1 MEKISLQSLEK
12 CLFSLKEEWKF
23 YFQFP
28 FKKNGSVMNRQVYNS
43 SNSSRVFVVK
53 FY

>member
-12 CLFSLKEEWKF
+12 RLFSLKEEWKF

-28 FKKNGSVMNRQVYNS
+28 FQKKSWKCDELTGLQ
-43 SNSSRVFVVK
+43 
-53 FY
+53 